1 MNHPTILHYLL
12 KIRALLYDSEKSI
25 EKIRDYDRHKSRA
38 CVDLFLKVTRS
49 NILTIIINRDEIFDY
64 VIFI

>member
-1 MNHPTILHYLL
+1 MNHPTILHYLF

-38 CVDLFLKVTRS
+38 CVDLFLTVTRS

-64 VIFI
+64 VIFD